1 MTTQPAKPNLTYPF
15 TNNFG
20 VSFEVVGTDAVLN
33 SAAKVLTIT
42 MPDAT
47 RIEHTGVSAFES
59 KPLFRA

>member
-1 MTTQPAKPNLTYPF
+1 MTTQSAKPNFTYTF

-42 MPDAT
+42 KPDAT
-47 RIEHTGVSAFES
+47 KIEHTGVTAFES
-59 KPLFRA
+59 KPLFRS